1 MRHQKIFTKKKLFD
15 CLTCTKKLL
24 IFRVISNNYLNKHLL
39 LKKQL
44 QKGGKKKNFLFF
56 GPFKSHVLET

>member
-44 QKGGKKKNFLFF
+44 QKGGKKKTSYFL
-56 GPFKSHVLET
+56 GHLKATY